1 MKRRD
6 FIIALGGAA
15 AWPLAARSQA
25 NGKSEPDG

>member
-1 MKRRD
+1 MRRRE
-6 FIIALGGAA
+6 ILGVLGGAA